1 MEIRKDF
8 VKYWI
13 AGIIFAFIAGAI
25 QQATSYL
32 GVVAKLSVQSA
43 VPFYFLIGIWEY

>member
-32 GVVAKLSVQSA
+32 GVAAKLSVSR
-43 VPFYFLIGIWEY
+43 PCRGTC